1 MTGLIGKYGSNYKS
15 LLKLAIPI
23 IIGQLGGIITGLADT
38 IMVGQHSTAELAAS
52 SFVNNVLNTFIIFG
66 TGFSFALTPLV
77 GENLARN
84 KKYVVSAWLKNGIVA
99 NLILALILVG
109 ILTVIYFNVEHF
121 GQPSEL
127 MPLIK
132 PYFIISMISIIFVML
147 ANSFRQFVEG
157 ITNPSVSMWIL
168 VTGNMMNILGNYLLI
183 YGKWGLPEMGLMG
196 AGYSTLISRIFMFVM
211 FVLVFILRPSYKA
224 YRKGFMRMWVLPNR
238 LIRVTKLGVPIAFQ
252 QGLEAATFSLTAIM
266 VGWLGSTE
274 LAAHQVVISISTIS
288 FTTYLGLGSATAIR
302 TSFFKGAK
310 DWDQVRKTTVAGIH
324 LGVIVSTLTCLAL
337 FIFRNDVSFIF
348 SSDPSIATIVVML
361 LPILM
366 LYQYVDGAQI
376 VLANALRG
384 LSDVKPIMW
393 ISFVTNF
400 LIAIPAGYLLGFPFG
415 MGIRGMWLAYPSGFV
430 FSVLL
435 LGIRARKLMNQYFGK
450 KIPH

>member
-1 MTGLIGKYGSNYKS
+1 MTELIGKYGSNYKS

-77 GENLARN
+77 GENIARD

-99 NLILALILVG
+99 NLILAIVLVG
-109 ILTVIYFNVEHF
+109 ILTVIYFNVERF
-121 GQPSEL
+121 GQPAEL

-132 PYFIISMISIIFVML
+132 PYFVISMISIIFIML

-168 VTGNMMNILGNYLLI
+168 VTGNMLNILGNYLLI

-211 FVLVFILRPSYKA
+211 FVLVFLFRPSYKA

-238 LIRVTKLGVPIAFQ
+238 LVRVTKLGVPIAFQ

-310 DWDQVRKTTVAGIH
+310 DWDQVRKTTVAGLH

-337 FIFRNDVSFIF
+337 FIFRNDVSFVF
-348 SSDPSIATIVVML
+348 SSDPNIATIVIML

-415 MGIRGMWLAYPSGFV
+415 MGIRGVWLAYPIGFV
-430 FSVLL
+430 FSVIL
-435 LGIRARKLMNQYFGK
+435 LGIRARKLMNR
-450 KIPH
+450 

>member
-1 MTGLIGKYGSNYKS
+1 MTGLIGKYGRNYAS
-15 LLKLAIPI
+15 LLKLALPI

-52 SFVNNVLNTFIIFG
+52 SFVNNVLNAFIIFG
-66 TGFSFALTPLV
+66 TGYSFALTPLV
-77 GENLARN
+77 GENLARQ

-99 NLILALILVG
+99 NFLLSLVLMA
-109 ILTVIYFNVEHF
+109 ILTVIYFNIEHL
-121 GQPSEL
+121 GQPAEL

-132 PYFIISMISIIFVML
+132 PYFLISMISIIFVMV

-157 ITNPSVSMWIL
+157 ITDPSVSMWIL
-168 VTGNMMNILGNYLLI
+168 ISGNLLNIVGNYVLI
-183 YGKWGLPEMGLMG
+183 YGKGGFPELGLMG
-196 AGYSTLISRIFMFVM
+196 AGYSTLISRIFMLVM
-211 FVLVFILRPSYKA
+211 FVLVFVFRPSYKA

-238 LIRVTKLGVPIAFQ
+238 LMRVTKLGVPIALQ

-302 TSFFKGAK
+302 TSFYKGAK
-310 DWDQVRKTTVAGIH
+310 DWVQVRKTTVAGIH
-324 LGVIVSTLTCLAL
+324 LGVIVSTITCLAL
-337 FIFRNDVSFIF
+337 FIFRNDISYIF
-348 SSDPSIATIVVML
+348 SDDPKVCSIVILL

-384 LSDVKPIMW
+384 LADVKPIMW
-393 ISFVTNF
+393 ISFITNF
-400 LIAIPAGYLLGFPFG
+400 LLAIPAGYLLGFPLG
-415 MGIRGMWLAYPSGFV
+415 LGIEGIWLAYPIGFV
-430 FSVLL
+430 FSVAL
-435 LGIRARKLMNQYFGK
+435 LGIRAHKLMNR
-450 KIPH
+450 